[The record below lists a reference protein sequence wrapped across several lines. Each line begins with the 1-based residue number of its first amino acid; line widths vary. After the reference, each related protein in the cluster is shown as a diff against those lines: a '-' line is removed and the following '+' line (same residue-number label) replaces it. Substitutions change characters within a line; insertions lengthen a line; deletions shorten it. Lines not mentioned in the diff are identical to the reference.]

1 MRIWVVILSLL
12 LVITLTV
19 YFSITWIWWIVVFI
33 ALSLTAI
40 IINIFSY
47 INETKEPVK
56 ILYAIMILFTIATV
70 VYLFFVTVWYHALI
84 VLGAEALLL
93 VGVFGVCI
101 NLEDC
106 ELDPAITWGF
116 VLGIFV
122 TILLAAYFASTWIW
136 WIVVFIA
143 YIVISIL
150 IQLALTLNAHGEK
163 WYIFVIIL
171 GILITIITACVLF
184 AIEMWI
190 TIVVGLVELA
200 LTIGLAV
207 LSYKIDDIAFSLN
220 IE

>member
-19 YFSITWIWWIVVFI
+19 YFSI
-33 ALSLTAI
+33 
-40 IINIFSY
+40 
-47 INETKEPVK
+47 
-56 ILYAIMILFTIATV
+56 
-70 VYLFFVTVWYHALI
+70 
-84 VLGAEALLL
+84 
-93 VGVFGVCI
+93 
-101 NLEDC
+101 
-106 ELDPAITWGF
+106 
-116 VLGIFV
+116 
-122 TILLAAYFASTWIW
+122 TWIW